1 MPRIPVDC
9 PNKIICIQYD
19 LAHFFEKYSVTITSI
34 HLSILFSVSHRF
46 PNKNIHGG
54 HLCQAKSSSSSA
66 SSASRAEQ
74 STRQWLPAM
83 HAMQWAAASAASAS
97 AAGAWVEPVS
107 PPFHLKSGGWTNRE
121 IGREREN
128 NHWFLLRQD
137 MVIEPA
143 KSQKVGIIVKGMN
156 RLEDSRII
164 PVIHTATFPICAGR
178 LPSVLSLFVASSN
191 DRTVICFCNKP

>member
-1 MPRIPVDC
+1 MGFFFISTLGCPGVNQNTGRKYPRIGVGNTLFCWANMPRIPVDC

-19 LAHFFEKYSVTITSI
+19 LAHFFLKKYSVTITSI

-107 PPFHLKSGGWTNRE
+107 PPFHLKSGG
-121 IGREREN
+121 
-128 NHWFLLRQD
+128 
-137 MVIEPA
+137 
-143 KSQKVGIIVKGMN
+143 
-156 RLEDSRII
+156 
-164 PVIHTATFPICAGR
+164 
-178 LPSVLSLFVASSN
+178 
-191 DRTVICFCNKP
+191 

>member
-19 LAHFFEKYSVTITSI
+19 LAHFFLKKYSVTITSI

-97 AAGAWVEPVS
+97 AAVAWVEPVS

-121 IGREREN
+121 IGGEREREQP
-128 NHWFLLRQD
+128 L
-137 MVIEPA
+137 I
-143 KSQKVGIIVKGMN
+143 
-156 RLEDSRII
+156 
-164 PVIHTATFPICAGR
+164 
-178 LPSVLSLFVASSN
+178 FVATRHGDWTRKKSESGDHRQGNESVGRFEDNPSNSYGYVPDLCRKAPLSSKF
-191 DRTVICFCNKP
+191 VCNLIER